1 MMCTLHMP
9 TLMDEGSGFS
19 PLPGTEYMEK
29 TGGLR
34 PLSEGK
40 DAPKPVGIRY
50 YGGVGT
56 LGKLDAFKEGG
67 IPKFMVRARVETKK
81 EHAYSDGF
89 ILMPLKCL
97 I

>member
-1 MMCTLHMP
+1 
-9 TLMDEGSGFS
+9 
-19 PLPGTEYMEK
+19 MEK
-29 TGGLR
+29 TVGLG

-40 DAPKPVGIRY
+40 GAPKPVGIRY

-56 LGKLDAFKEGG
+56 LGNLDAFKEGG
-67 IPKFMVRARVETKK
+67 IPKFVVRARVETNKD
-81 EHAYSDGF
+81 HAYSDRF

>member
-1 MMCTLHMP
+1 
-9 TLMDEGSGFS
+9 
-19 PLPGTEYMEK
+19 MEK

-40 DAPKPVGIRY
+40 NAPKPVGIRY

-56 LGKLDAFKEGG
+56 LGKLDAFKGG
-67 IPKFMVRARVETKK
+67 IPKFRVHARVETNKD
-81 EHAYSDGF
+81 HAYSDRF